1 MITGPHQGCFKNS
14 AMDINGFYNEF
25 MISQEFE

>member
-1 MITGPHQGCFKNS
+1 MTIGPNQGCFKNNAIDTS
-14 AMDINGFYNEF
+14 RFYDEF